1 MEWWKLYQEIKQAA
15 SFITD
20 LITIITVVSGFIR
33 WIKKKM
39 K

>member
-1 MEWWKLYQEIKQAA
+1 MEWWKLYQEIKEAV

-33 WIKKKM
+33 WIKKKT

>member
-1 MEWWKLYQEIKQAA
+1 MEWCKIYQEIKEAV

-20 LITIITVVSGFIR
+20 LITIITVTFGVIR

>member
-1 MEWWKLYQEIKQAA
+1 MEWWKIYQEMKEAVN
-15 SFITD
+15 FITD

-33 WIKKKM
+33 WIKKKI

>member
-1 MEWWKLYQEIKQAA
+1 MEWWKIYQEIKEAV

-20 LITIITVVSGFIR
+20 LITIITVTSAFIR